1 VGGLREKIGQMFMVG
16 CAGERLSSDERVI
29 FEEYGF
35 GGFVLFQRNCAE
47 PRRLLALC
55 RDLWNRAPSQPP
67 LIAIDHE
74 GGAVHRL
81 PPPFTHFPAA
91 AMIGARCDPD
101 LAYRAA
107 RAGAVE
113 LALAGINLNF
123 APVLDVN
130 SDPLNPIIGTRSF
143 GADPA
148 SVSQLGLA
156 WLRGSRA
163 GGVIPCGK
171 HFPGHG
177 ATDQDSHHMLPV
189 VDKSLIEIEAVE
201 LPPFVAVCRGGIEA
215 LMTAHVKFPALDPR
229 YPATLSEPVIT
240 GLLRH
245 QLGYGGVVFSDDMEM
260 KAISEHYDTGDAAVL
275 ALIAGIDALL
285 FCHDLTK
292 AVQALEFV
300 HREAERSPSM
310 RARVD
315 ASYRRIAELKGRY
328 LNRFNGAMEDQLE
341 DRLASLNQQ
350 SIIAEIHGN
359 L

>member
-1 VGGLREKIGQMFMVG
+1 
-16 CAGERLSSDERVI
+16 
-29 FEEYGF
+29 
-35 GGFVLFQRNCAE
+35 
-47 PRRLLALC
+47 
-55 RDLWNRAPSQPP
+55 
-67 LIAIDHE
+67 
-74 GGAVHRL
+74 
-81 PPPFTHFPAA
+81 
-91 AMIGARCDPD
+91 
-101 LAYRAA
+101 
-107 RAGAVE
+107 